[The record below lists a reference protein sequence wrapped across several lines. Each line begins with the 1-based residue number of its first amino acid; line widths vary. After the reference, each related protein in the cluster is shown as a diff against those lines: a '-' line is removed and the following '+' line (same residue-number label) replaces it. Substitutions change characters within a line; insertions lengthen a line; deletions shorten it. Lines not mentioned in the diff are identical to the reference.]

1 MEYTGLIIK
10 YPVNRALTDAERDR
24 HLKQKIHLDV
34 DPVSQLSVINANAS
48 YLELVDKFYAWK
60 GLLTTFAV
68 AAIALFASGLAFV
81 MIDELFVHQASAE
94 QPLWFLMFV
103 CALFGAAIAGMIW
116 LARKEAFAFTHY
128 PIRLNRVTRDVH
140 VFRLDGSV
148 LTASWDDIFFC
159 LASLPQGAWEIQ
171 GHILDQSRQ
180 TVVETF
186 ALSVWGAGKSDAQQL
201 MRFWEFA
208 RRYMEESPD
217 GVLGQDLVLLP
228 ISRQKESVGFSFR
241 RMQAEAGGN
250 PAIAFLLG
258 CIALLLL
265 PGRWLAMRT
274 CKIPKWPD
282 EIEANC
288 KVPDNDPFAI
298 GMPHAAPPP

>member
-24 HLKQKIHLDV
+24 HLKQKVHLDV
-34 DPVSQLSVINANAS
+34 DPASQLSVIDANAT

-60 GLLTTFAV
+60 GLLTTFAI
-68 AAIALFASGLAFV
+68 AAIVLFSSGLAFV
-81 MIDELFVHQASAE
+81 LIDELLGHQASSE
-94 QPLWFLMFV
+94 QPLWFLVFV
-103 CALFGAAIAGMIW
+103 GALFGTGIAGMAW
-116 LARKEAFAFTHY
+116 LARKETFAFTHY
-128 PIRLNRVTRDVH
+128 PIRLNRVTRNVH

-180 TVVETF
+180 AVVETF

-201 MRFWEFA
+201 KRFWEFV

-217 GVLGQDLVLLP
+217 DVIGQDLVLLP
-228 ISRQKESVGFSFR
+228 ISLQKESLGFAFR

-250 PAIAFLLG
+250 PVIAILVG

-274 CKIPKWPD
+274 SQIPKWP
-282 EIEANC
+282 EN
-288 KVPDNDPFAI
+288 VLG
-298 GMPHAAPPP
+298 GMR